1 MLCWL
6 KTHEPETLK
15 KASFVTMS
23 TEYLNFKLC
32 GKWGVSPSAG
42 TPFHLIDQKC
52 GKYYKPYL
60 EKLGITEAMLPPVM
74 PIGEEVGT
82 VSKEASELTGLPAG
96 TPIKLGTFDHI
107 AGGIGAG
114 VTKPGQ
120 LMLSCGTSWV
130 FFVPTS
136 EREISIKERLIT
148 DPFLS
153 SFGGSWCCMKSLPSI
168 ANNINEYV
176 FRYISSDKDCFEKLD
191 KYCLEA
197 KKDANGLK
205 IDPLVHPDDA
215 PDLTGWDKTDVA
227 RALMTGV
234 SEKLKETLKMLEKID
249 VVAKSV
255 VMVGGPSQSAVWR
268 SVISEITGIEVKAA
282 SGAFTGA
289 LGAAKIAFGLNL

>member
-1 MLCWL
+1 
-6 KTHEPETLK
+6 
-15 KASFVTMS
+15 MS
-23 TEYLNFKLC
+23 YTEIRNQLN
-32 GKWGVSPSAG
+32 
-42 TPFHLIDQKC
+42 
-52 GKYYKPYL
+52 KYYFQ
-60 EKLGITEAMLPPVM
+60 ELP
-74 PIGEEVGT
+74 
-82 VSKEASELTGLPAG
+82 
-96 TPIKLGTFDHI
+96 DI
-107 AGGIGAG
+107 A
-114 VTKPGQ
+114 
-120 LMLSCGTSWV
+120 
-130 FFVPTS
+130 
-136 EREISIKERLIT
+136 ESIRKNT
-148 DPFLS
+148 
-153 SFGGSWCCMKSLPSI
+153 
-168 ANNINEYV
+168 
-176 FRYISSDKDCFEKLD
+176 FEKLD

-227 RALMTGV
+227 RALMAGV